1 MNARRPS
8 CVCPVRSG
16 ARPGAPP
23 REAARDDAHDT
34 RPEHDHRG
42 RRRGRP
48 HPPRRDARVRR
59 DDRPRAGALHERVH
73 RDGDAGPGAQ
83 RRRRRDPGEPGATG
97 RFDLRLDSTSNT
109 ICYDITLTGVTGEYQ
124 SPAKTA
130 THIHQAAVGK
140 AGPPRIAFPN
150 PTDSGNG
157 TRTSSGCMQG
167 PFTTGVAP
175 DGKDTGEGFT
185 VAQIEA
191 DPSAFAADTHTASF
205 TAGAVRGQL
214 TQVPVGGVD
223 TGAGGSATSTSPALP
238 FVAGGGAVALAAAG
252 VVLMR
257 RHRAQ
262 ES

>member
-1 MNARRPS
+1 MTHTRLVRNTTIGGAAAAVLTLLAATPASAETTVPEPERFTSAFTVMATPDQVLNA
-8 CVCPVRSG
+8 
-16 ARPGAPP
+16 
-23 REAARDDAHDT
+23 
-34 RPEHDHRG
+34 
-42 RRRGRP
+42 
-48 HPPRRDARVRR
+48 
-59 DDRPRAGALHERVH
+59 
-73 RDGDAGPGAQ
+73 DGVAT
-83 RRRRRDPGEPGATG
+83 PGEPGATG

-223 TGAGGSATSTSPALP
+223 TGAGGSATAMKDASSLARN
-238 FVAGGGAVALAAAG
+238 AMAAATSSASPPRPSE
-252 VVLMR
+252 MR
-257 RHRAQ
+257 LAN
-262 ES
+262 

>member
-1 MNARRPS
+1 MTHTRLVRNMTIGGAAAAALTLLAATPASAETTVPEPDRFTSAFTVMATPDQVLNA
-8 CVCPVRSG
+8 
-16 ARPGAPP
+16 
-23 REAARDDAHDT
+23 
-34 RPEHDHRG
+34 
-42 RRRGRP
+42 
-48 HPPRRDARVRR
+48 
-59 DDRPRAGALHERVH
+59 
-73 RDGDAGPGAQ
+73 DGVAT
-83 RRRRRDPGEPGATG
+83 PGEPGATG
-97 RFDLRLDSTSNT
+97 RFDLRLDSASNT

-150 PTDSGNG
+150 PVDAGDG

-223 TGAGGSATSTSPALP
+223 TGAGGSATSTSAALP
-238 FVAGGGAVALAAAG
+238 LVAGGGAVALAAAG

>member
-1 MNARRPS
+1 MTHTNLIRTMTIGGAAAAALTLLVATPASAETTVPTPDRFTSAFTVMATPDQVLNA
-8 CVCPVRSG
+8 
-16 ARPGAPP
+16 
-23 REAARDDAHDT
+23 
-34 RPEHDHRG
+34 
-42 RRRGRP
+42 
-48 HPPRRDARVRR
+48 
-59 DDRPRAGALHERVH
+59 
-73 RDGDAGPGAQ
+73 DGVAT
-83 RRRRRDPGEPGATG
+83 PGESGATG
-97 RFDLRLDSTSNT
+97 RFDLRLDSASNT

-124 SPAKTA
+124 SPATTA

-150 PTDSGNG
+150 PTDAGNG

-167 PFTTGVAP
+167 PFTTGIMSPQGA
-175 DGKDTGEGFT
+175 DTGEGFT

-223 TGAGGSATSTSPALP
+223 TGAGGSATSSTDALP
-238 FVAGGGAVALAAAG
+238 LVGAGAGAVALAAAG

-257 RHRAQ
+257 RRRAQ

>member
-1 MNARRPS
+1 MTHTRLVRNTTIGGAAAAVLTLLAATPASAETTVPEPERFTSAFTVMATPDQVLNA
-8 CVCPVRSG
+8 
-16 ARPGAPP
+16 
-23 REAARDDAHDT
+23 
-34 RPEHDHRG
+34 
-42 RRRGRP
+42 
-48 HPPRRDARVRR
+48 
-59 DDRPRAGALHERVH
+59 
-73 RDGDAGPGAQ
+73 DGVAT
-83 RRRRRDPGEPGATG
+83 PGEPGATG

-223 TGAGGSATSTSPALP
+223 TGAGGSATATSAALP
-238 FVAGGGAVALAAAG
+238 LVAGGGAVALAAAG

>member
-1 MNARRPS
+1 MTHTRLVRNMTIGGAAAAALTLLAATPASAETTVPEPDRFTSAFTVMATPDQVLNA
-8 CVCPVRSG
+8 
-16 ARPGAPP
+16 
-23 REAARDDAHDT
+23 
-34 RPEHDHRG
+34 
-42 RRRGRP
+42 
-48 HPPRRDARVRR
+48 
-59 DDRPRAGALHERVH
+59 
-73 RDGDAGPGAQ
+73 DGVAT
-83 RRRRRDPGEPGATG
+83 PGESGATG
-97 RFDLRLDSTSNT
+97 RFDLRLDSASNT

-150 PTDSGNG
+150 PTDAGDG
-157 TRTSSGCMQG
+157 TRTSSGCMRG

-223 TGAGGSATSTSPALP
+223 TGAGGSATSTTAALP
-238 FVAGGGAVALAAAG
+238 LVAGGGAVALAAAG

>member
-1 MNARRPS
+1 MTHTRLVRNTTIGGAAAAALTLLVATPASAETTVPEPERFTSAFTVMATPDQVLNA
-8 CVCPVRSG
+8 
-16 ARPGAPP
+16 
-23 REAARDDAHDT
+23 
-34 RPEHDHRG
+34 
-42 RRRGRP
+42 
-48 HPPRRDARVRR
+48 
-59 DDRPRAGALHERVH
+59 
-73 RDGDAGPGAQ
+73 DGVAT
-83 RRRRRDPGEPGATG
+83 PGEAGATG

-150 PTDSGNG
+150 PVDAGNG

-167 PFTTGVAP
+167 PFTTGIMSAENQ
-175 DGKDTGEGFT
+175 DTGTGFT

-205 TAGAVRGQL
+205 TAGAVRGRL

-223 TGAGGSATSTSPALP
+223 TGAGGSATSPSSALP
-238 FVAGGGAVALAAAG
+238 LVAGGGAVALAAAG

>member
-1 MNARRPS
+1 MTHTRLVRNTTIGGAAAAALTLLAAMPASAETTVPEPERFTSAFTVMATPDQVLNA
-8 CVCPVRSG
+8 
-16 ARPGAPP
+16 
-23 REAARDDAHDT
+23 
-34 RPEHDHRG
+34 
-42 RRRGRP
+42 
-48 HPPRRDARVRR
+48 
-59 DDRPRAGALHERVH
+59 
-73 RDGDAGPGAQ
+73 DGVAT
-83 RRRRRDPGEPGATG
+83 PGEPGATG

-109 ICYDITLTGVTGEYQ
+109 ICYDITLTGVTGEYK

-130 THIHQAAVGK
+130 THIHQAVVGK

-150 PTDSGNG
+150 PADAGNG

-167 PFTTGVAP
+167 PFTTGIMSAQNA
-175 DGKDTGEGFT
+175 DTGEGFT

-191 DPSAFAADTHTASF
+191 DPSAFAADSHTASF
-205 TAGAVRGQL
+205 AAGAVRGQL

-223 TGAGGSATSTSPALP
+223 TGAGGSAASPSAALP
-238 FVAGGGAVALAAAG
+238 LVAGGGAVALAAAG

>member
-1 MNARRPS
+1 MTHTRLVRNMTIGGAAAAALTLLAATPASAETTVPEPDRFTSAFTVMATPDQVLNA
-8 CVCPVRSG
+8 
-16 ARPGAPP
+16 
-23 REAARDDAHDT
+23 
-34 RPEHDHRG
+34 
-42 RRRGRP
+42 
-48 HPPRRDARVRR
+48 
-59 DDRPRAGALHERVH
+59 
-73 RDGDAGPGAQ
+73 DGVAT
-83 RRRRRDPGEPGATG
+83 PGEPGATG
-97 RFDLRLDSTSNT
+97 RFDLRLDSASNT

-150 PTDSGNG
+150 PVDAGDG

-223 TGAGGSATSTSPALP
+223 TGAGGSATSTSAALP
-238 FVAGGGAVALAAAG
+238 LVAG
-252 VVLMR
+252 
-257 RHRAQ
+257 
-262 ES
+262 

>member
-1 MNARRPS
+1 MTHTRLVRNMTIGGAAAAALTLLAATPASAETTVPEPDRFTSAFTVMATPDQVLNA
-8 CVCPVRSG
+8 
-16 ARPGAPP
+16 
-23 REAARDDAHDT
+23 
-34 RPEHDHRG
+34 
-42 RRRGRP
+42 
-48 HPPRRDARVRR
+48 
-59 DDRPRAGALHERVH
+59 
-73 RDGDAGPGAQ
+73 DGVAT
-83 RRRRRDPGEPGATG
+83 PGEPGATG
-97 RFDLRLDSTSNT
+97 RFDLRLDSASNT

-150 PTDSGNG
+150 PVDAGDG

-223 TGAGGSATSTSPALP
+223 TGAGGSATSTSAALP
-238 FVAGGGAVALAAAG
+238 LVAGGG
-252 VVLMR
+252 
-257 RHRAQ
+257 
-262 ES
+262 

>member
-1 MNARRPS
+1 MTHTRLVRNMTIGGAAAAALTLLAATPASAETTVPEPDRFTSAFTVMATPDQVLNA
-8 CVCPVRSG
+8 
-16 ARPGAPP
+16 
-23 REAARDDAHDT
+23 
-34 RPEHDHRG
+34 
-42 RRRGRP
+42 
-48 HPPRRDARVRR
+48 
-59 DDRPRAGALHERVH
+59 
-73 RDGDAGPGAQ
+73 DGVAT
-83 RRRRRDPGEPGATG
+83 PGEPGATG
-97 RFDLRLDSTSNT
+97 RFDLRLDSASNT

-150 PTDSGNG
+150 PVDAGDG

-167 PFTTGVAP
+167 PFTTGIMNAQNQ
-175 DGKDTGEGFT
+175 DTGTGFT

-191 DPSAFAADTHTASF
+191 DPASFAADTHTASF

-223 TGAGGSATSTSPALP
+223 TGAGGSATTTSALP
-238 FVAGGGAVALAAAG
+238 LVAGGGAVALAAAG

>member
-1 MNARRPS
+1 M
-8 CVCPVRSG
+8 
-16 ARPGAPP
+16 
-23 REAARDDAHDT
+23 
-34 RPEHDHRG
+34 
-42 RRRGRP
+42 
-48 HPPRRDARVRR
+48 
-59 DDRPRAGALHERVH
+59 
-73 RDGDAGPGAQ
+73 
-83 RRRRRDPGEPGATG
+83 
-97 RFDLRLDSTSNT
+97 
-109 ICYDITLTGVTGEYQ
+109 TGEYQ

-150 PTDSGNG
+150 PVDAGNG

-167 PFTTGVAP
+167 PFTTGIMNAQ
-175 DGKDTGEGFT
+175 DQDTGTSFT

-191 DPSAFAADTHTASF
+191 DPASFAADTHTASF

-223 TGAGGSATSTSPALP
+223 TGAGGSATTTSALP
-238 FVAGGGAVALAAAG
+238 VVAGGGAVALAAAG

-257 RHRAQ
+257 RRLAQ

>member
-1 MNARRPS
+1 MTHTRLVRNTTIGGAAAAALILLAATPASAETTVPEPERFTSAFTVMATPDQVLNADG
-8 CVCPVRSG
+8 V
-16 ARPGAPP
+16 ATPGA
-23 REAARDDAHDT
+23 
-34 RPEHDHRG
+34 
-42 RRRGRP
+42 
-48 HPPRRDARVRR
+48 
-59 DDRPRAGALHERVH
+59 
-73 RDGDAGPGAQ
+73 
-83 RRRRRDPGEPGATG
+83 PGATG
-97 RFDLRLDSTSNT
+97 RFDLRLDSASNT

-150 PTDSGNG
+150 PTDAGNG

-167 PFTTGVAP
+167 PFTTGIMSAQNA
-175 DGKDTGEGFT
+175 DTGAGFT

-223 TGAGGSATSTSPALP
+223 TGAGGSATSGSSALP
-238 FVAGGGAVALAAAG
+238 LVAGGGAVALAAAG
-252 VVLMR
+252 VVLLR

>member
-1 MNARRPS
+1 MTHTRLVRNTTIGGAAAAALTLLAAMPASAETTVPEPERFTSAFTVMATPDQVLNA
-8 CVCPVRSG
+8 
-16 ARPGAPP
+16 
-23 REAARDDAHDT
+23 
-34 RPEHDHRG
+34 
-42 RRRGRP
+42 
-48 HPPRRDARVRR
+48 
-59 DDRPRAGALHERVH
+59 
-73 RDGDAGPGAQ
+73 DGVAT
-83 RRRRRDPGEPGATG
+83 PGEPGATG

-109 ICYDITLTGVTGEYQ
+109 ICYDIALTGVTGEYQ

-150 PTDSGNG
+150 PTDAGNG

-167 PFTTGVAP
+167 PFTTGIMSPQGA
-175 DGKDTGEGFT
+175 DTGEGFT

-223 TGAGGSATSTSPALP
+223 TGAGGSAPSGSTALP
-238 FVAGGGAVALAAAG
+238 LVAGGGAVALAAAG

>member
-1 MNARRPS
+1 MTHTRLVRNMTIGGAAAAVLTLLAATPASAETTVPEPERFTSAFTVMATPDQVLNA
-8 CVCPVRSG
+8 
-16 ARPGAPP
+16 
-23 REAARDDAHDT
+23 
-34 RPEHDHRG
+34 
-42 RRRGRP
+42 
-48 HPPRRDARVRR
+48 
-59 DDRPRAGALHERVH
+59 
-73 RDGDAGPGAQ
+73 DGVAT
-83 RRRRRDPGEPGATG
+83 PGEPGATG

-109 ICYDITLTGVTGEYQ
+109 ICYDITLTGVTGEYK

-223 TGAGGSATSTSPALP
+223 TGAGGSATSTSAALP
-238 FVAGGGAVALAAAG
+238 IVAGGGAVALAAAG